1 MIHLSFS
8 QQVSLSK
15 NKTHFRNQRKRKSGP
30 PIYPLLLPFPFHPQ
44 IPLSNPASHL
54 QTSNVGQSE
63 NEPQKHLRK
72 QLCGFAA
79 EGTGD
84 FYFPFLFLVC
94 RIGGC
99 VLWFW
104 HLLSPVDSSPSERIP
119 RSVRGVPSLS
129 FPPVSNPGS
138 NASPSPLYLGP
149 DHRTGIA
156 MG

>member
-1 MIHLSFS
+1 MWFGLACFP
-8 QQVSLSK
+8 QVSEDQKDDCSDASVLWCNKLSS
-15 NKTHFRNQRKRKSGP
+15 FV
-30 PIYPLLLPFPFHPQ
+30 F
-44 IPLSNPASHL
+44 A
-54 QTSNVGQSE
+54 
-63 NEPQKHLRK
+63 
-72 QLCGFAA
+72 LCPGKEFNL

-84 FYFPFLFLVC
+84 FYFLSLFLVC
-94 RIGGC
+94 RFGGC

-129 FPPVSNPGS
+129 FPPVSNLGS